1 MPEIL
6 GKLEEP
12 QVESE
17 PRTNPS
23 RGVVLWNVGAL
34 LHITLGN
41 VLLPGLGIPTR
52 LSRSFGRMGYM
63 ETTGQAGALS

>member
-34 LHITLGN
+34 LHITQGN

-52 LSRSFGRMGYM
+52 LSRSLVGWDTGRRSARPGV
-63 ETTGQAGALS
+63 LS